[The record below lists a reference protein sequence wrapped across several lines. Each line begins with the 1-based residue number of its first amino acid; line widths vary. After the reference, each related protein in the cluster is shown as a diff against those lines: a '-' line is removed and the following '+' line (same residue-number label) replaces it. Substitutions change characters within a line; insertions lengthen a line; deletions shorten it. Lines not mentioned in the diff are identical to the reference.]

1 MEDAVVVVEQSTAEQ
16 EAAEFNGGF
25 EGDGSGGGGGDPSIT
40 QTPVVEQKMT
50 QISEEE
56 YRKLL
61 DGVAKI
67 EGIESALEKQF
78 GTAFGKIGGIERVLD
93 QLKSSAPAGGKIELS
108 EEVVADL
115 AAEFPEMA
123 KLQFKTLQKL
133 VDTINTAGPAQ
144 AGAAQPSPVVDE
156 TAIERRVRRAIA
168 EETLD
173 AFDENWRETIGLPDR
188 NNVIPDTPFRQWLKK
203 QPKEYADRVISTYS
217 AHVLTDALSK
227 FKVAQAKVQGRRE
240 VLDAAVEVTG
250 SGGQAPNASPSDDDE
265 FNQGFKS

>member
-1 MEDAVVVVEQSTAEQ
+1 MENENDAAVVEDQPTAEQ

-25 EGDGSGGGGGDPSIT
+25 EGGDSIVD
-40 QTPVVEQKMT
+40 PAPADEPKMM
-50 QISEEE
+50 QVPEEE

-133 VDTINTAGPAQ
+133 VDTINTASPAQ
-144 AGAAQPSPVVDE
+144 VSAAQPSPVVVDE
-156 TAIERRVRRAIA
+156 AAIEKRVRRAIA

-173 AFDENWRETIGLPDR
+173 EFDAKWRETIGLPNKD
-188 NNVIPDTPFRQWLKK
+188 NVIPDTPFRQWLKK

-217 AHVLTDALSK
+217 APVLTDALSK
-227 FKVAQAKVQGRRE
+227 FKAAQAKAQGRRE

-250 SGGQAPNASPSDDDE
+250 SGGQAPAAGLSDNDE
-265 FNQGFKS
+265 FDEGFKS

>member
-1 MEDAVVVVEQSTAEQ
+1 MENEDSAVVEQPTAEQ

-25 EGDGSGGGGGDPSIT
+25 EGGDSLVDPA
-40 QTPVVEQKMT
+40 PADEPKMM
-50 QISEEE
+50 QVPEEE

-67 EGIESALEKQF
+67 EGIEAALEKQF

-133 VDTINTAGPAQ
+133 VDTINTASPAQ
-144 AGAAQPSPVVDE
+144 GSAAQPVAPVVDE
-156 TAIERRVRRAIA
+156 AAIELRVRRAIA
-168 EETLD
+168 TETLD
-173 AFDENWRETIGLPDR
+173 EFDSKWRETIGLPDEKG
-188 NNVIPDTPFRQWLKK
+188 VVPDTPFRQWLKK

-217 AHVLTDALSK
+217 APVLTDALTK
-227 FKVAQAKVQGRRE
+227 FKAAQAKAQGRRE

-250 SGGQAPNASPSDDDE
+250 SGGQAPAAGLSDNDE
-265 FNQGFKS
+265 FDEGFKS

>member
-1 MEDAVVVVEQSTAEQ
+1 MNETDEDVVVEQTDAEV
-16 EAAEFNGGF
+16 AAEFDGGF
-25 EGDGSGGGGGDPSIT
+25 GDDAIIAAPT
-40 QTPVVEQKMT
+40 DEPKMT
-50 QISEEE
+50 QIPEDE

-67 EGIESALEKQF
+67 GEIESALEKQF

-133 VDTINTAGPAQ
+133 VDTINTSSPAHTS
-144 AGAAQPSPVVDE
+144 AAQPSPVVVDE
-156 TAIERRVRRAIA
+156 AAIEKRVRRAIA
-168 EETLD
+168 EETLNE
-173 AFDENWRETIGLPDR
+173 FDEKWKETIGMPDDKG
-188 NNVIPDTPFRQWLKK
+188 VIPDTPFRQWLGK
-203 QPKEYADRVISTYS
+203 QPKEYQTRVKSTYS
-217 AHVLTDALSK
+217 APVLTDALSK
-227 FKVAQAKVQGRRE
+227 FKTAQQKAQGRRE

-250 SGGQAPNASPSDDDE
+250 SGGQAPAAGTTGDDE
-265 FNQGFKS
+265 FNEGFK

>member
-1 MEDAVVVVEQSTAEQ
+1 MENENDAAVVEDQPTAEQ
-16 EAAEFNGGF
+16 EAAAFNGGF
-25 EGDGSGGGGGDPSIT
+25 EGGDSIVD
-40 QTPVVEQKMT
+40 PAPADEPKMM
-50 QISEEE
+50 QVPEEE

-133 VDTINTAGPAQ
+133 VDTINTASPAQ
-144 AGAAQPSPVVDE
+144 VSAAQPSPVVDE
-156 TAIERRVRRAIA
+156 AAIEKRVRRAIA

-173 AFDENWRETIGLPDR
+173 EFDAKWRETIGLPNKD
-188 NNVIPDTPFRQWLKK
+188 NVIPDTPFRQWLKK

-217 AHVLTDALSK
+217 APVLTDALSK
-227 FKVAQAKVQGRRE
+227 FKAVQAKAQGRRE

-250 SGGQAPNASPSDDDE
+250 SGGQAPNAAATDDDD
-265 FNQGFKS
+265 FNSGFKSS